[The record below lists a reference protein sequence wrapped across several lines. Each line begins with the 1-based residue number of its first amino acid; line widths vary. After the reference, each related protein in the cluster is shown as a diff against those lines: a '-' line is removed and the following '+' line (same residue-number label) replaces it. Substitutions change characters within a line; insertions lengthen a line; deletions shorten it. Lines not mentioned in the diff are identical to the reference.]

1 MQCACLC
8 YPVVMKT
15 VTRPA
20 FAETEEKKS
29 RFLAELVPYDHLATR
44 LAELRV
50 AHPKANHHVTAYRYL
65 NDENQLIEHG
75 KDDGEP
81 SGTSGVPCL
90 KVLQGRDLINVA
102 VIVTRYFGGVKL
114 GTGGLVRAYSGAANA
129 VCSVADVIDYV
140 PQGEADLFAGF
151 SDAGTLEQ
159 ACAQD
164 GVTVLDRQFDAE
176 GTCMRISGPKELVAE
191 LAGRFPIHR
200 D

>member
-1 MQCACLC
+1 
-8 YPVVMKT
+8 MKT
-15 VTRPA
+15 IARPA

-29 RFLAELVPYDHLATR
+29 RFLAELVFHDDLAR
-44 LAELRV
+44 RIDALR
-50 AHPKANHHVTAYRYL
+50 ALHPKANHHVNAYRYL
-65 NDENQLIEHG
+65 NEEDQLIEHG

-81 SGTSGVPCL
+81 SGTSGIPCL

-102 VIVTRYFGGVKL
+102 VIVTRYFGGTKL

-129 VCSVADVIDYV
+129 VCDVAEIIDYI

-164 GVTVLDRQFDAE
+164 GITILDRQFDTQGTRIKITGPREMLGDLAE
-176 GTCMRISGPKELVAE
+176 
-191 LAGRFPIHR
+191 RFPLP
-200 D
+200 DAD

>member
-1 MQCACLC
+1 
-8 YPVVMKT
+8 MKT

-44 LAELRV
+44 LTELRV

-164 GVTVLDRQFDAE
+164 GITVLDRQFDAE

>member
-1 MQCACLC
+1 
-8 YPVVMKT
+8 MKT
-15 VTRPA
+15 IARPV

-29 RFLAELVPYDHLATR
+29 RFLAELVFHDDLAQR
-44 LAELRV
+44 VSELRV
-50 AHPKANHHVTAYRYL
+50 LHPKANHHVTAYRYL
-65 NDENQLIEHG
+65 NDQDQLIEHG

-102 VIVTRYFGGVKL
+102 VIVTRYFGGTKL

-129 VCSVADVIDYV
+129 VCNLAEIIDYI
-140 PQGEADLFAGF
+140 PQGEAELFASF

-159 ACAQD
+159 ACGQD
-164 GVTVLDRQFDAE
+164 GIDVLDRQFDTA
-176 GTCMRISGPKELVAE
+176 GTRIKIAGPRDILTDLSE
-191 LAGRFPIHR
+191 RFPVPET

>member
-1 MQCACLC
+1 
-8 YPVVMKT
+8 MKT

-29 RFLAELVPYDHLATR
+29 RFLAELVPYGHLATR

-90 KVLQGRDLINVA
+90 KVLQGRGLINVA

-129 VCSVADVIDYV
+129 VCSVADVVDYV
-140 PQGEADLFAGF
+140 PQGEANLFAVF

-164 GVTVLDRQFDAE
+164 GITVLDRQFDTG
-176 GTCMRISGPKELVAE
+176 GTRIRISGPKERVAE
-191 LAGRFPIHR
+191 LAGRFSSSPSHPEK
-200 D
+200 

>member
-1 MQCACLC
+1 
-8 YPVVMKT
+8 MKT
-15 VTRPA
+15 IARPA

-29 RFLAELVPYDHLATR
+29 RFLAELVFHDDLAKR
-44 LAELRV
+44 IEELRV
-50 AHPKANHHVTAYRYL
+50 LHPKANHHVNAYRYL
-65 NDENQLIEHG
+65 NDEEQLIEHG

-81 SGTSGVPCL
+81 SGTSGIPCL
-90 KVLQGRDLINVA
+90 KVLQGRNLINVA
-102 VIVTRYFGGVKL
+102 VIVTRYFGGTKL

-129 VCSVADVIDYV
+129 ACDAAEIVDYI

-164 GVTVLDRQFDAE
+164 GITILDRQFDTV
-176 GTCMRISGPKELVAE
+176 GTRIRIAGPRDTLKD
-191 LAGRFPIHR
+191 LATRFPVPET

>member
-1 MQCACLC
+1 
-8 YPVVMKT
+8 MKT
-15 VTRPA
+15 IARPA

-29 RFLAELVPYDHLATR
+29 RFLAELVFHDDLAGR
-44 LAELRV
+44 IDALR
-50 AHPKANHHVTAYRYL
+50 ALHPKANHHVNAYRYL
-65 NDENQLIEHG
+65 NEEDQLIEHG

-81 SGTSGVPCL
+81 SGTSGIPCL

-102 VIVTRYFGGVKL
+102 VIVTRYFGGTKL

-129 VCSVADVIDYV
+129 VCEAAEIIDYI

-164 GVTVLDRQFDAE
+164 GITILDRQFDTQ
-176 GTCMRISGPKELVAE
+176 GTRIKIAGPREILGE
-191 LAGRFPIHR
+191 LAKRFPLP
-200 D
+200 DAD